1 MTTTTIV
8 YISTKS
14 IGKLM
19 KFLDKLEDS
28 DYSLLTNEADEP
40 ELWLNIDSN
49 RDNIISILTGEFLN
63 AKEAEKIQKN
73 EDIEYIVFY
82 A

>member
-28 DYSLLTNEADEP
+28 DYSLHTDRAEEQ
-40 ELWLNIDSN
+40 ELWLNINSN
-49 RDNIISILTGEFLN
+49 RNIMIEVLIGEFLN
-63 AKEAEKIQKN
+63 PKEAEKIKKN

-82 A
+82 E

>member
-28 DYSLLTNEADEP
+28 DYSLHTDGAEEP
-40 ELWLNIDSN
+40 ELWLNINSN
-49 RDNIISILTGEFLN
+49 RDNMIFILNGEFLN
-63 AKEAEKIQKN
+63 AKEAEKIKNN

>member
-19 KFLDKLEDS
+19 KFLDELEDS
-28 DYSLLTNEADEP
+28 DYSLHTNGADEP
-40 ELWLNIDSN
+40 ELWLDIYSN
-49 RDNIISILTGEFLN
+49 RNIMIEVLTGEFLN
-63 AKEAEKIQKN
+63 PKEAEKIQKN